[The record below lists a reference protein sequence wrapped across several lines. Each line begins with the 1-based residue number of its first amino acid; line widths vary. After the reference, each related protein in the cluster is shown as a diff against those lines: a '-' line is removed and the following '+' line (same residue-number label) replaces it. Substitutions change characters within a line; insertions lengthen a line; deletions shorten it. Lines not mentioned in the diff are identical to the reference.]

1 MPQSKFPV
9 YLLGRTLGSAAQR
22 NSELMAW
29 NTLSLSKVFSEQV
42 KVLSA
47 DNSWT
52 CGTSVV
58 IMLQNFLFNRVENGN
73 SPQHQLP
80 LRDTVVLD
88 IYDTI
93 SVPES

>member
-1 MPQSKFPV
+1 
-9 YLLGRTLGSAAQR
+9 
-22 NSELMAW
+22 MAW
-29 NTLSLSKVFSEQV
+29 NTLSLSKAFSEQV

-52 CGTSVV
+52 SGTSVV

-73 SPQHQLP
+73 SPLHQLP

>member
-1 MPQSKFPV
+1 
-9 YLLGRTLGSAAQR
+9 
-22 NSELMAW
+22 MAW
-29 NTLSLSKVFSEQV
+29 NTLSLGKAFPEQV
-42 KVLSA
+42 EVLSG

-58 IMLQNFLFNRVENGN
+58 IMLQNFLLNWVENGN

-80 LRDTVVLD
+80 LRNIVVLD
-88 IYDTI
+88 IYDTN